1 MKNNS
6 IQFDE
11 NFIDLPKIF
20 EIILRKKLTVITS
33 TGIIFFLSIIY
44 AFSLKKIWQGQFQ
57 IVMSERKL
65 NQFERLNPLG
75 NLTGSAGNKLL
86 TEVEILKSP
95 SVLLP
100 IFNYVVNEKKKLD
113 PEFKLYFN
121 DWRGD
126 ALNINL
132 LRGTRILNITYKD
145 SDQKL
150 IINTLNN
157 LSQTYQKY
165 SGEERRKT
173 LDRTV
178 DFLNEQYDI
187 LKEKSDESFYKL
199 QAYAVENNLTYQIDV
214 EKNIAIIPI
223 EQTIIKIS
231 NEINNLNEQLKE
243 LENEEIIVDELLPYF
258 ANLNASDGGL
268 IESVKNLERNIENR
282 KLYFRGNDRE
292 ILKLKKQKFLLIDQ
306 VRRELKLALESKII
320 FLEAQKKA
328 SQRDKNVLVI
338 FRGLVNNAFRDL
350 ISLEKLKEE
359 RQFTLLEQAKTETP
373 WTLITKP
380 TLSDFPIAPRKKTY
394 AFFGLI
400 LGFAF
405 GSSIVLLLNKK
416 EGLIFYKEDVSNI
429 LEADLLLD
437 LTDKNIKNTSEV
449 INLLFN
455 GKRFNQNYKN
465 LALIP
470 VGEISNNKTDIFR
483 KSILEFVKDR
493 KIDTITNI
501 LDADK
506 FDRQILLI
514 YKGKSRKDDLQNIL
528 YQLSL
533 NSNKINGWIFLDD

>member
-1 MKNNS
+1 
-6 IQFDE
+6 
-11 NFIDLPKIF
+11 
-20 EIILRKKLTVITS
+20 
-33 TGIIFFLSIIY
+33 
-44 AFSLKKIWQGQFQ
+44 
-57 IVMSERKL
+57 MSERKL

-338 FRGLVNNAFRDL
+338 FR
-350 ISLEKLKEE
+350 
-359 RQFTLLEQAKTETP
+359 
-373 WTLITKP
+373 
-380 TLSDFPIAPRKKTY
+380 
-394 AFFGLI
+394 
-400 LGFAF
+400 
-405 GSSIVLLLNKK
+405 
-416 EGLIFYKEDVSNI
+416 
-429 LEADLLLD
+429 
-437 LTDKNIKNTSEV
+437 
-449 INLLFN
+449 
-455 GKRFNQNYKN
+455 
-465 LALIP
+465 
-470 VGEISNNKTDIFR
+470 
-483 KSILEFVKDR
+483 
-493 KIDTITNI
+493 
-501 LDADK
+501 
-506 FDRQILLI
+506 
-514 YKGKSRKDDLQNIL
+514 
-528 YQLSL
+528 
-533 NSNKINGWIFLDD
+533 